1 MENEKPKSQLGEMIS
16 MFPAEELKRAML
28 HLDRFDTEVVTDEK
42 IHAIEA
48 EKQLEEKSEEIIA
61 DNL

>member
-1 MENEKPKSQLGEMIS
+1 MEDEKPKLQLGEMIS
-16 MFPAEELKRAML
+16 IFPAEELKRAML

-42 IHAIEA
+42 IHAAEA

>member
-1 MENEKPKSQLGEMIS
+1 MENDKLKPQLGEMIS

-42 IHAIEA
+42 IHAVEA
-48 EKQLEEKSEEIIA
+48 ERQLEEKSEEIIA

>member
-1 MENEKPKSQLGEMIS
+1 MENEKPKLQLGEMIS

-42 IHAIEA
+42 IHAAEA
-48 EKQLEEKSEEIIA
+48 ERQLEEKSEEIIA

>member
-1 MENEKPKSQLGEMIS
+1 MEDEKSKLQLGEMIS

-42 IHAIEA
+42 IHAAEA